1 MEYKICSKE
10 HDNFLGVY
18 VRKQARL
25 LFTMLI
31 SSFIVDSLS
40 RIALLMLGCTHEYYK
55 VICCDYNKYCYNI
68 RKGIK

>member
-1 MEYKICSKE
+1 M
-10 HDNFLGVY
+10 
-18 VRKQARL
+18 RKQARL

-55 VICCDYNKYCYNI
+55 VICCDYNKYGHNI
-68 RKGIK
+68 RKGFK

>member
-1 MEYKICSKE
+1 M
-10 HDNFLGVY
+10 
-18 VRKQARL
+18 RKQARL